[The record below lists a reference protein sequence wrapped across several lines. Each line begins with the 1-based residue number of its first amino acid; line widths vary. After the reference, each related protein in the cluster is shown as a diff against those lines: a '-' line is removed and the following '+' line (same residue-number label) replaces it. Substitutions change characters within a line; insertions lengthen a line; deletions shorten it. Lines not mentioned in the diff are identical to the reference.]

1 MTHRI
6 HLAAIILFSAALLLG
21 CGKFQ
26 PAASAPAAATGS
38 APAPG
43 GLVPAADQT
52 PGPTVQ
58 VKAGVGSGKKG
69 RSLDQH
75 EGIIVTP
82 AKTLFAAKEK
92 IKFEIEIPH
101 TLQLYKALEGNAP
114 KSHEEFMEKIIK
126 ANDIKLPE
134 LPEGHKYVYDPM
146 LETLMVEKPAP

>member
-1 MTHRI
+1 
-6 HLAAIILFSAALLLG
+6 
-21 CGKFQ
+21 
-26 PAASAPAAATGS
+26 
-38 APAPG
+38 
-43 GLVPAADQT
+43 
-52 PGPTVQ
+52 Q

-69 RSLDQH
+69 RSLDKH

-101 TLQLYKALEGNAP
+101 ALNLFKAYEGFAP

-126 ANDIKLPE
+126 ANMIQLPE

>member
-1 MTHRI
+1 MNK
-6 HLAAIILFSAALLLG
+6 LLKCVLG
-21 CGKFQ
+21 CAAGGLLIGCGQ
-26 PAASAPAAATGS
+26 STPPANLTPTGGAPAGVVALPAE
-38 APAPG
+38 PAPN
-43 GLVPAADQT
+43 
-52 PGPTVQ
+52 VQ

-69 RSLDQH
+69 RSLDKH

-101 TLQLYKALEGNAP
+101 ALNLFKAYEGFAP

-126 ANDIKLPE
+126 ANMIQLPE

>member
-1 MTHRI
+1 MNKL
-6 HLAAIILFSAALLLG
+6 LAGVLWVSAGTFLIG
-21 CGKFQ
+21 CGQ
-26 PAASAPAAATGS
+26 PSQPVNLTPTSATPAGVVA
-38 APAPG
+38 
-43 GLVPAADQT
+43 VPAEPA
-52 PGPTVQ
+52 PTVQ

-101 TLQLYKALEGNAP
+101 ALNLFKAYEGFAP

-126 ANDIKLPE
+126 ANMIQLPE